1 MPTFLFNAL
10 WFKVELP
17 AFLLFHALMDFLR
30 VSCLLILRQFI
41 KRNNYLLAHHVQHFA
56 YVKLRHNVPDGPLL
70 RRSAP
75 AARTGAE
82 MCDTWRLQ
90 KDGGTD
96 RITGDAS
103 CKIPDS
109 ASLASQ
115 LLFSIECAL
124 NHTILEIIP
133 L

>member
-1 MPTFLFNAL
+1 
-10 WFKVELP
+10 
-17 AFLLFHALMDFLR
+17 MDFLR

-41 KRNNYLLAHHVQHFA
+41 KRNNYLLAHHFA

-75 AARTGAE
+75 AARAGAE